1 LFVGSSGDIVI
12 LDWKRTKTI
21 SFHNA
26 FRSLAEPLQH
36 LPASNGWL
44 YALQLNT
51 YRFILETEY
60 GIRVSSMYLAQV
72 HPCLPRAILIEVPR
86 MQEEMQLIVEDQI
99 SRGEALSGALPDAP
113 FMIPPPQKEVAC
125 TYCARVHRC
134 LCAHTRTCA
143 RVPCQFYVVS
153 HLVREARDA
162 ANIRCCC
169 FD

>member
-1 LFVGSSGDIVI
+1 MI
-12 LDWKRTKTI
+12 LDWKRTKLI
-21 SFHNA
+21 SFHNS

-113 FMIPPPQKEVAC
+113 ITLPQPQKDVAC
-125 TYCARVHRC
+125 IDWTHVYLC
-134 LCAHTRTCA
+134 LCAHTS
-143 RVPCQFYVVS
+143 PCTRALPNLCRRF
-153 HLVREARDA
+153 LCTRLER
-162 ANIRCCC
+162 
-169 FD
+169 